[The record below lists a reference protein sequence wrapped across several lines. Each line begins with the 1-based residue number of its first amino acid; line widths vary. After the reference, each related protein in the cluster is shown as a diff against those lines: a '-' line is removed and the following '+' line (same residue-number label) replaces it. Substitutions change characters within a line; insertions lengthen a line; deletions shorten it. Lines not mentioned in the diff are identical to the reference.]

1 MYLMLIVNFLSS
13 CDYSR
18 ESPRRKVSTIFRSYT
33 FLSANANSSSSRCG
47 AFVPPLTATGT
58 VSTLISSHNPA
69 SMKPCNV
76 LAPPST
82 ISDCTPCPCSQPAI
96 CPGTVSP
103 LSKQRPSK
111 HGCSRSIT
119 MRLGSLPAHR
129 RTLSFGLSLSAVTRP
144 TSIALYFRSS
154 AYARASAC
162 ME

>member
-1 MYLMLIVNFLSS
+1 MRWYVSITFCPYTSLPVN
-13 CDYSR
+13 R
-18 ESPRRKVSTIFRSYT
+18 
-33 FLSANANSSSSRCG
+33 SSSPASIG
-47 AFVPPLTATGT
+47 AAVPPSTTTGA
-58 VSTLISSHNPA
+58 VSTLISSNSPA
-69 SMKPCNV
+69 RRKPFSV
-76 LAPPST
+76 SAPHTT

-144 TSIALYFRSS
+144 TSIASYSLLSLCTSICVYGVDMRSGLLQS
-154 AYARASAC
+154 SRKPFAV
-162 ME
+162 